1 MYTEWLAME
10 QYRIQVM
17 EQWPDGPGKESA
29 LAAARSALECLLR
42 EPPHPDP
49 MKPPA
54 YDLAA

>member
-42 EPPHPDP
+42 EPPHPEHSEP
-49 MKPPA
+49 VE
-54 YDLAA
+54 YGRAA